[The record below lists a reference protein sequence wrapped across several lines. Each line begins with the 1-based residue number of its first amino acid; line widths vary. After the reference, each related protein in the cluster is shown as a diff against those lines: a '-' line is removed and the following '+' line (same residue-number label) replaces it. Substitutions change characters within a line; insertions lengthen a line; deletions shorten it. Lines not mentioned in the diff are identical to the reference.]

1 LASRA
6 GKKAGER
13 AVLDHL
19 LRFTGMAAAVL
30 EEGEAPDF
38 ILDVEGQRVGLEVT
52 EYIRGRSSTGSAL
65 RQQHRFIQMV
75 LRDAKLAFEAHSDM
89 PLWVTVDAE
98 PGRAAASLDA
108 LAKVLADRVADCLGG
123 NEIPPRLGPFGMTMP
138 ASPLFHECEVPSDLE
153 PIIGRL
159 TVVELPNR
167 SVARWK
173 IRQSGD
179 TRAYVDE
186 IAALIASKD
195 ERYPAYLLHCSEA
208 WLAIDAFGGDILQA
222 ITPSAEMVQHRYR
235 TAFRRVYVVDRAEP
249 RVLRLD
255 TEPPR

>member
-1 LASRA
+1 M
-6 GKKAGER
+6 
-13 AVLDHL
+13 LDHL
-19 LRFTGMAAAVL
+19 LRLTGIPAAVL

-52 EYIRGRSSTGSAL
+52 EYVRGRSSTGSAL

-75 LRDAKLAFEAHSDM
+75 LREAKLAFEAHSDM

-98 PGRAAASLDA
+98 PGRATASPDA

-179 TRAYVDE
+179 TQAYVDE

-255 TEPPR
+255 TEPLR